1 MNRKERRKVV
11 KSPELL
17 KKHKQA
23 RSIIDDFMQKVEE
36 SEEEITEKLYNKM
49 WVEKQRE
56 WILFANRNDFNVKY
70 FHAFFKL
77 DFKVL
82 KAMKEYEE
90 MSVPEVVDLCITN
103 YRKMRDQKKAPYRKP
118 VGPVAK

>member
-1 MNRKERRKVV
+1 MNRKDSRKV
-11 KSPELL
+11 KRNPKRL
-17 KKHKQA
+17 KEHGQA
-23 RSIIDDFMQKVEE
+23 RSIIDDFLQKVEE

-49 WVEKQRE
+49 WLEKQRE
-56 WILFANRNDFNVKY
+56 WIMFANRNNFKVKY

-103 YRKMRDQKKAPYRKP
+103 YRKMRDQKKVPYRKP
-118 VGPVAK
+118 VGPGAK

>member
-23 RSIIDDFMQKVEE
+23 GSIIDDFMQKVEE

-49 WVEKQRE
+49 WLEKQRE
-56 WILFANRNDFNVKY
+56 WILFANRNNFNVKY
-70 FHAFFKL
+70 FHSIFKL
-77 DFKVL
+77 DFKAL
-82 KAMKEYEE
+82 RAMEQFKE
-90 MSVPEVVDLCITN
+90 MTVPEVVDLCITN
-103 YRKMRDQKKAPYRKP
+103 FRKMRGRKKAPFRKP
-118 VGPVAK
+118 CGPGAK